1 MALADVTALR
11 VLDPRVPFTM
21 HSTAGE
27 AVDLHAAG
35 LVRAGAGFRPADP
48 DLAGLVI
55 LDFGAFD
62 AWYEEDELNVAHPR
76 DPFHRIDVLPSSR
89 QVRLELDGQVLA
101 VSSRPV
107 LLFET
112 MLPTRY
118 YLPRADVTAE
128 LVPSSTRTWCAY
140 KGQAS
145 YFSASVGGRI
155 VPDIAWSYPDPQHDA
170 ARVRDLIAFFDERID
185 VVLDG
190 ERRARP
196 VTPWSES
203 WSEPAGVTGDTDRVD
218 AVARAD
224 LADRVGQVVA
234 HGGPGQRQLGGDL
247 RRSGCRSRPPG
258 ARRSRGR
265 SAGWRRSPARP
276 RSAPGRSPARPA
288 ATRRTPSARVCA
300 GASLMM
306 KRRTCTFSARSR
318 LPGWLSPVSMRIWQP
333 GTCSCSC
340 PAAVR
345 PSRPGRS
352 MSSTATSGRVHSAVG
367 TIVSPRSSS
376 ATTSMSASSDSRATR
391 APRIMC
397 MSSAI
402 STRIT

>member
-1 MALADVTALR
+1 VVYPDGTRARLRVLFLVLGAVTGILAGVRAGGTAMSSQVRELIASGFGELRHEPTAKRIQAVLGGAIVVDSTRAVLVWEPRRIVPSYAVPVQDVRGDLVAAGPVAAGPGDDVGVALADVTALR
-11 VLDPRVPFTM
+11 VLDPRVPFAV

-27 AVDLHAAG
+27 AVDVHAAG
-35 LVRAGAGFRPADP
+35 LVRAGAAFRPADE

-145 YFSASVGGRI
+145 YFSASVGGRL

-185 VVLDG
+185 VDLDG
-190 ERRARP
+190 ERRDRP
-196 VTPWSES
+196 VTPWS
-203 WSEPAGVTGDTDRVD
+203 D
-218 AVARAD
+218 
-224 LADRVGQVVA
+224 
-234 HGGPGQRQLGGDL
+234 GPG
-247 RRSGCRSRPPG
+247 
-258 ARRSRGR
+258 A
-265 SAGWRRSPARP
+265 
-276 RSAPGRSPARPA
+276 
-288 ATRRTPSARVCA
+288 
-300 GASLMM
+300 
-306 KRRTCTFSARSR
+306 
-318 LPGWLSPVSMRIWQP
+318 
-333 GTCSCSC
+333 
-340 PAAVR
+340 
-345 PSRPGRS
+345 
-352 MSSTATSGRVHSAVG
+352 
-367 TIVSPRSSS
+367 
-376 ATTSMSASSDSRATR
+376 
-391 APRIMC
+391 
-397 MSSAI
+397 
-402 STRIT
+402 

>member
-1 MALADVTALR
+1 MSSQVRELMASGFGQLRHEPTAKRIQAVLGGDTIVDSTRAVLVWEPRRIVPSYAVPVEDVRGDLVPAGAAAGVVGGDVGVALADVTALR
-11 VLDPRVPFTM
+11 VLDPRIPFTV

-35 LVRAGAGFRPADP
+35 QVRPGAGFRPADP

-55 LDFGAFD
+55 LDFAAFD

-128 LVPSSTRTWCAY
+128 LVPSPTTTWCAY

-145 YFSASVGGRI
+145 YFSVSVGGRL

-196 VTPWSES
+196 VTPWS
-203 WSEPAGVTGDTDRVD
+203 D
-218 AVARAD
+218 
-224 LADRVGQVVA
+224 
-234 HGGPGQRQLGGDL
+234 GPG
-247 RRSGCRSRPPG
+247 
-258 ARRSRGR
+258 A
-265 SAGWRRSPARP
+265 
-276 RSAPGRSPARPA
+276 
-288 ATRRTPSARVCA
+288 
-300 GASLMM
+300 
-306 KRRTCTFSARSR
+306 
-318 LPGWLSPVSMRIWQP
+318 
-333 GTCSCSC
+333 
-340 PAAVR
+340 
-345 PSRPGRS
+345 
-352 MSSTATSGRVHSAVG
+352 
-367 TIVSPRSSS
+367 
-376 ATTSMSASSDSRATR
+376 
-391 APRIMC
+391 
-397 MSSAI
+397 
-402 STRIT
+402 